1 MKKRTIQN
9 PAFNGLVLALLMLA
23 SCVPS
28 ATQPRATDENKAS
41 VKNLNYTT
49 ASVYLT
55 AKNTSNRLANTQ
67 QLPLNL
73 KAPEPDENFP
83 VVILDPAKTFQTI
96 VGFGGA
102 LTDAAAE
109 TFYKL
114 PESRQQEILTAYFDR
129 DKGIGYSLCRT
140 HINSCDFSSS
150 SYAYD
155 DVKNDTLLSNFSIE
169 NDKEFRIPFIKAAI
183 KATGNQLALFAS
195 PWSPPAWMKSNNDM
209 LHGGIL
215 LPQYYRVWANYYVR
229 FMKAYKNEG
238 VPFWGLTVQN
248 EPMATQTWE
257 SCIYSAADERDFVKN
272 FLGPALVNSEFKDT
286 KLMIW
291 DHNRGVMYQRA
302 QTVLDDKDA
311 AKYVWGTGFHWYVG
325 DHFDNVKRVKEAWPD
340 KNLLFT
346 EGCNYPFNIDSLD
359 EWHWGENYGRS
370 MVNDLNNGA
379 NGWVDWN
386 VLLDETGGPNHVNNF
401 CMAPVIGDTRNGQIH
416 YMNSFYYLGHFSKFI
431 RPGAKR
437 IICSTNDDDFLATA
451 FINPDGTIATV
462 VLNLTGKDKN
472 FQVWMDNKSVNTLS
486 PAHSILTMILK

>member
-1 MKKRTIQN
+1 MKKFTLQN
-9 PAFNGLVLALLMLA
+9 PAFKVLVMALLMLV
-23 SCVPS
+23 SCAPS
-28 ATQPRATDENKAS
+28 ATQPQTPEENNAT
-41 VKNLNYTT
+41 VKSLDYKT
-49 ASVYLT
+49 ANVYLT

-83 VVILDPAKTFQTI
+83 VIILDPAKTFQTI

-114 PESRQQEILTAYFDR
+114 PTERQQEILTAYFDR

-150 SYAYD
+150 SYAYTE
-155 DVKNDTLLSNFSIE
+155 VENDTLLSNFSIDK
-169 NDKEFRIPFIKAAI
+169 DKEFRIPFIKKAVKAA
-183 KATGNQLALFAS
+183 GNQLALFAS
-195 PWSPPAWMKSNNDM
+195 PWSPPAWMKNNNDM
-209 LHGGIL
+209 LHGGKL
-215 LPQYYRVWANYYVR
+215 LPQYYRVWANYYVS

-238 VPFWGLTVQN
+238 IPFWGLTVQN

-257 SCIYSAADERDFVKN
+257 SCIYTAAEERDFVKN
-272 FLGPALVNSEFKDT
+272 FLGPALVKSEFKDT

-302 QTVLDDKDA
+302 QTVYDDKDA

-346 EGCNYPFNIDSLD
+346 EGCNYPFNLDSLN

-370 MVNDLNNGA
+370 VVNDLNNGA

-401 CMAPVIGDTRNGQIH
+401 CMAPVIGDTRNGQVH

-451 FINPDGTIATV
+451 FMNPDGTIATV

-486 PAHSILTMILK
+486 PAHSIITVVLK